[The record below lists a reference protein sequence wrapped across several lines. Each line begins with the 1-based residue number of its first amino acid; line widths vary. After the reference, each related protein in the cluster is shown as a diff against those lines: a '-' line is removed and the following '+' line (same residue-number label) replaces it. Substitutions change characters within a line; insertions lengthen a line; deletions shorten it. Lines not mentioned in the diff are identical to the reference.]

1 MGKSSRLYLYKETD
15 AKKMAGTINNAD
27 ENDLRVLCALAMCA
41 EDDGGVAQETLCE
54 LLELDKAEVLASVKF
69 WRGAGVVGSK
79 RKERFEDDADATPK
93 TTAHKNG
100 AVAHFVGVEEYTN
113 DELAEILEEQSEAA
127 FVDEAQ
133 KALGKMFNRNE
144 VSKLIGLTHQL
155 SFEQEAILAILS
167 YCARL
172 GKTSL
177 SYAERVAINFYDE
190 DICTA
195 VAVHAHIDYLER
207 RGEAV
212 EKVRSLFGFGGR
224 ALSST
229 EKKLFVAWTDE
240 WGFSMDVISKAYE
253 ITVDT
258 IHEPAPKYTNS
269 ILKKWHDNGL
279 STLAEVERFI
289 AEEGDREPAR
299 PVKRTQVARS
309 ASTASIEKQNEV
321 EDWFE
326 QRLKQTF
333 GE

>member
-1 MGKSSRLYLYKETD
+1 MEKS
-15 AKKMAGTINNAD
+15 
-27 ENDLRVLCALAMCA
+27 
-41 EDDGGVAQETLCE
+41 
-54 LLELDKAEVLASVKF
+54 EVQASVKF

-79 RKERFEDDADATPK
+79 RKEKTEESSSSETK

-100 AVAHFVGVEEYTN
+100 VVARFVGVEEYTN
-113 DELAEILEEQSEAA
+113 DELAEILEESSVTA

-133 KALGKMFNRNE
+133 KALGKIFNRNE
-144 VSKLIGLTHQL
+144 VCKLIGLTHQL
-155 SFEQEAILAILS
+155 GFEQEAILAILS
-167 YCARL
+167 YCTRL

-177 SYAERVAINFYDE
+177 SYAERVAISFYDE

-224 ALSST
+224 ALSTT
-229 EKKLFVAWTDE
+229 EKKLFVTWTDE
-240 WGFSMDVISKAYE
+240 WGFSVDVISKAYE

-279 STLAEVERFI
+279 STLSDVERYI
-289 AEEGDREPAR
+289 AEEADRETAR
-299 PVKRTQVARS
+299 PVSRTKAEKSSKS
-309 ASTASIEKQNEV
+309 AKHEEI